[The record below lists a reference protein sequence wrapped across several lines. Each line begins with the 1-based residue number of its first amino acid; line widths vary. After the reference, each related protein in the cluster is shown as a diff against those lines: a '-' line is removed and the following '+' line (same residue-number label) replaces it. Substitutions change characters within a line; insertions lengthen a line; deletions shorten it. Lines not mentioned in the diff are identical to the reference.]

1 MIFPSLCHAKQ
12 ALGDSLTD
20 CLLVDA
26 APVVTNDNPNDGA
39 AAASIATTT
48 SAAADIAE
56 SPIHGGGTTATSEG
70 CTEPSGGVD
79 DDQGVVPLVVCDGDM
94 LFAGWCDALQHHYT
108 KEQCEEY

>member
-1 MIFPSLCHAKQ
+1 MFPSLCHAKQ

-26 APVVTNDNPNDGA
+26 APVAVGNDGNPNDGA

-48 SAAADIAE
+48 AAGTSTDGP
-56 SPIHGGGTTATSEG
+56 PIDVCSEH
-70 CTEPSGGVD
+70 SVD

-94 LFAGWCDALQHHYT
+94 LFAGWCDAFRHHFT